1 MCQTITI
8 GDEYLETVGDVRRV
22 LGAVVM
28 LPARG
33 VDADAV
39 SDGECLCWV
48 DMTAT
53 ADRAGYDAAQDVR
66 DSFEWHFVKR
76 S

>member
-1 MCQTITI
+1 
-8 GDEYLETVGDVRRV
+8 
-22 LGAVVM
+22 M
-28 LPARG
+28 LPARN
-33 VDADAV
+33 ADAASV

-53 ADRAGYDAAQDVR
+53 ADRAGYVATQDPR
-66 DSFEWHFVKR
+66 DSFEWHFNKR